1 MPGNL
6 SVTLLKDNAPVIRD
20 VLVERCVI
28 AGWTGRNADDVQ
40 KHIEELRKL
49 GVQPPSSTPIFY
61 LASADRVTTS
71 ETIEVLGGDSS
82 GEVEFVL
89 LKHGGEIWVGVG
101 SDHTDRTV
109 EAYSVAVSKQVCE
122 KPIASTFW
130 PLSEMEDHWDS
141 IRLESHIVEKGKRIP
156 YQSFDVSSMMTPA
169 SLIARH
175 HGGLPEG
182 TLMFCGTAAV
192 KGGVRPSTHFEYAVT
207 DPVLGR
213 TISGRY
219 DVLCLEVRK

>member
-1 MPGNL
+1 MPKTL
-6 SVTLLKDNAPVIRD
+6 RVTLLKDNIPVVRD
-20 VLVERCVI
+20 VRVERCVI
-28 AGWTGRNADDVQ
+28 AGWTGRNADEVQ

-71 ETIEVLGGDSS
+71 DTIEVLGEDSS

-89 LKHGGEIWVGVG
+89 LKHGDEIWVGAG

-122 KPIASTFW
+122 KPVASTFW
-130 PLSEMEDHWDS
+130 PLSEMEDHWDR
-141 IRLESHIVEKGKRIP
+141 IRLESHIVERGERTL
-156 YQSFDVSSMMTPA
+156 YQSFDVSSMMAPA

-175 HGGLPEG
+175 QNGLPEG

-192 KGGVRPSTHFEYAVT
+192 KEGVRPSSRFEYAMA

-219 DVLCLEVRK
+219 DVHCLEVRK

>member
-1 MPGNL
+1 MPKTL
-6 SVTLLKDNAPVIRD
+6 RVTLLKGKIPVIRD
-20 VLVERCVI
+20 VLVERCII
-28 AGWTGRNADDVQ
+28 AGWTGRNAGEVQ

-71 ETIEVLGGDSS
+71 ETIEALGGDTS

-89 LKHGGEIWVGVG
+89 LKHREEIWVGVG

-130 PLSEMEDHWDS
+130 PLFEMEDHWDG
-141 IRLESHIVEKGKRIP
+141 IRLESHIVEKGERTL

-169 SLIARH
+169 NLIARH
-175 HGGLPEG
+175 TGGLPEG
-182 TLMFCGTAAV
+182 ALMFCGTAAV
-192 KGGVRPSTHFEYAVT
+192 KGGVRPSPCFEYTMT

-219 DVLCLEVRK
+219 DVHCLDIRK